1 MNKTA
6 PESPERRRLL
16 QGALAG
22 AGALAFGALPAD
34 KAAYAASSSHSIA
47 KTRSGKVAGMRIDG
61 VHVFKGI
68 PYGAD
73 TRQFRFKAP
82 LEPEAWKRTRNAL
95 EYGPACPQPNI
106 KEAMSE
112 DCLCLN
118 VWTPALRD
126 GRERPVLVYFHGGEF
141 SSGSGS
147 SALYD
152 GTRLCHRG
160 DVVVVTVNHRL
171 NIFGHLYLDRIGGSA
186 YATSGN
192 VGILD
197 LVQALTWVRDHAEE
211 FGGNAKNV
219 TVFGQSGGGAKIAT
233 LMAMPAARGL
243 FHRAWTMSGQQIT
256 AAGPRSATLRAR
268 ACLDLM
274 KVSGIEALSKAD
286 TSELVAAT
294 AAADPTLIGRNVYF
308 GPVLDQDALQRHP
321 FYPDAPPQSADI
333 PMVLGNT
340 RDETRAFHGNDPG
353 IHELRWEELSE
364 RLLSALH
371 VDIEPE
377 FVVAE
382 YRKLYPHYTA
392 SEVFFAAT
400 TAGRSWR
407 GAVIEAELRA
417 AQGTRTFVYQLNYRS
432 PLEGGRYGA
441 MHGMD
446 IPLVFDNIA
455 QPGSRTGT
463 RDEAQR
469 AADAMSHALIA
480 FARSGTPNH
489 PEVPEWRPYTLPDR
503 ATMVFDTESKLQND
517 PRGAERRLFASVPYI
532 QRGTY

>member
-1 MNKTA
+1 MKITTLDC
-6 PESPERRRLL
+6 PQRRHLL
-16 QGALAG
+16 QGALAT
-22 AGALAFGALPAD
+22 AAALTVGTLHIG
-34 KAAYAASSSHSIA
+34 AYAASSSHSIA
-47 KTRSGKVAGMRIDG
+47 KTRSGKIAGVRAND
-61 VHVFKGI
+61 VHMFKGI

-73 TRQFRFKAP
+73 TRTFRFKP
-82 LEPEAWKRTRNAL
+82 PREPQVWTRTFEAL
-95 EYGPACPQPNI
+95 EYGPACPQPRI
-106 KEAMSE
+106 EEATSE
-112 DCLCLN
+112 DCLRLN

-126 GRERPVLVYFHGGEF
+126 GVRRPVLVYIHGGEF

-147 SALYD
+147 SEVYD
-152 GTRLCHRG
+152 GTRLCQRG
-160 DVVVVTVNHRL
+160 NVVVVTVNHRL
-171 NIFGHLYLDRIGGSA
+171 NIFGHLYLDRIGGDEYS
-186 YATSGN
+186 TSGN

-197 LVQALTWVRDHAEE
+197 LVQALSWVRDHAEE
-211 FGGNAKNV
+211 FGGDAKSV

-243 FHRAWTMSGQQIT
+243 FHRAWTMSGQQVT
-256 AAGPRSATLRAR
+256 ASGPRSATLRAR
-268 ACLDLM
+268 ACLDHL
-274 KVSGIEALSKAD
+274 KLSGIEALLKVD

-294 AAADPTLIGRNVYF
+294 AAADPTMVGRNVYF
-308 GPVLDQDALQRHP
+308 GPVLDQDALHRHP

-340 RDETRAFHGNDPG
+340 RDETRAFHGSDPG
-353 IHELRWEELSE
+353 IHELTWQELPA
-364 RLLSALH
+364 RLLAALH

-377 FVVAE
+377 HVVAE
-382 YRKLYPHYTA
+382 YRKLYPQYSA

-417 AQGTRTFVYQLNYRS
+417 AQGAQTFAYQLNYRS

-455 QPGSRTGT
+455 QPGSRTGKSAQ
-463 RDEAQR
+463 AQR
-469 AADAMSHALIA
+469 AADTMSAALIA
-480 FARSGTPNH
+480 FARTGNPNDAN
-489 PEVPEWRPYTLPDR
+489 VPEWRPYTLSDR
-503 ATMVFDTESKLQND
+503 ATMVFDAESKLEND